1 MLGVY
6 IGQQALQRL
15 GRLQLLRCDVQELD
29 DVAVGLARDAAKL
42 PVSATQD
49 TLSTAMRC

>member
-15 GRLQLLRCDVQELD
+15 RRLQLLWRDVQELD
-29 DVAVGLARDAAKL
+29 DVTVGLARDAPKL

-49 TLSTAMRC
+49 GLSTIMRF